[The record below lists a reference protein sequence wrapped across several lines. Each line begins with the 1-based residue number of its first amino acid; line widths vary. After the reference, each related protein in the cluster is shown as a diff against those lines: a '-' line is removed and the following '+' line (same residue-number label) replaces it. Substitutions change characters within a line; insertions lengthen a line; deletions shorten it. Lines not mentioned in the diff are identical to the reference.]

1 MGEGTEELSTKEA
14 EIERTRM
21 ALSRDLDELGDK
33 VSPQRV
39 VERRTQ
45 AVKGRLGSF
54 RDKVMG
60 AAPSLPGSGSGSSS
74 GPSVTDRMSGSVDS
88 ARESLA
94 GTAHS
99 TVGTVQSTT
108 TGNPL
113 AAGLAAFGAG
123 MVISALLPA
132 SEKETRLARQ
142 ATEAAKEHGQPL
154 LEHAKAVGQEVG
166 QNLKETAQQ
175 AAEEVKATAQES
187 VAHVKEEGQTSAQK
201 VKDQAPGS

>member
-45 AVKGRLGSF
+45 AVKGRLGSV
-54 RDKVMG
+54 RERVMG
-60 AAPSLPGSGSGSSS
+60 AAPSLPGSGSGGT
-74 GPSVTDRMSGSVDS
+74 GPSVTDRVGDSVGGAKD
-88 ARESLA
+88 ALA
-94 GTAHS
+94 GTAQS
-99 TVGTVQSTT
+99 TVGTVQSRT

-113 AAGLAAFGAG
+113 AAGLMAFGAG

-132 SEKETRLARQ
+132 TEKEARLAQQ
-142 ATEAAKEHGQPL
+142 AADAAKEHGQPL
-154 LEHAKAVGQEVG
+154 LDEAKSVGQEVG

-175 AAEEVKATAQES
+175 AAQEVRSTAQES
-187 VAHVKEEGQTSAQK
+187 VEHVKEEGQASAQT
-201 VKDQAPGS
+201 VKDQAPGA